1 MPVASRKFFDQIF
14 DFSQISPLLEQRMV
28 MNQMVMPMLLL
39 SSIQRQAELGM
50 QQVSQSMAEIAEKEV
65 REDRLSRSEI
75 KTSDSK
81 TKLDSVETK
90 SFALLYYNPELRE
103 VEVVEESINLSNS
116 AYSGPEQQAV
126 EEAAG
131 QKSMLGP
138 YSMIAQPTLRTK
150 IDPYILESV
159 LSQIEV
165 ENPKPFGGGAAV
177 HVPNPTFTAVE
188 RKLQAEGITEE
199 IVALGA
205 IREVQ
210 SRKES
215 LVREMGREIIVFEQ
229 TVKALQDTDRKA
241 EKILEKLPPLSRVR
255 YLALMRNKKEL
266 ERTTIVD
273 MLIADIEFL
282 EAAKKKL
289 KGMSLRRLSDVIRK
303 FKGIL
308 GK

>member
-1 MPVASRKFFDQIF
+1 MPVTARKFFDQLF
-14 DFSQISPLLEQRMV
+14 DFSQISPLLEQRMA

-39 SSIQRQAELGM
+39 SNIQRQAELGM
-50 QQVSQSMAEIAEKEV
+50 QQVSQSIAEMAEKEI
-65 REDRLSRSEI
+65 REDRLSRSET

-81 TKLDSVETK
+81 TQLDSVENK
-90 SFALLYYNPELRE
+90 SFALLYYNPELRK
-103 VEVVEESINLSNS
+103 VEVVEESITLANS
-116 AYSGPEQQAV
+116 AYSGQEQQAA

-131 QKSMLGP
+131 QKCMLGP

-177 HVPNPTFTAVE
+177 HVPAHTFTAVE
-188 RKLQAEGITEE
+188 RKLQAEGLTEE

-205 IREVQ
+205 IKEMQ
-210 SRKES
+210 ARKES
-215 LVREMGREIIVFEQ
+215 LAKEMGREIIVLEQ

-241 EKILEKLPPLSRVR
+241 EKILERLPPLSRAR
-255 YLALMRNKKEL
+255 YLALMRSKKGL

-282 EAAKKKL
+282 DAARKKL
-289 KGMSLRRLSDVIRK
+289 KGMGLRRLSDVIRK
-303 FKGIL
+303 FKGVL
-308 GK
+308 GR